1 MLKTSSEAGRRVL
14 SGATMGTRWSAH
26 IDAVVT
32 AELPVVEA
40 AMAAAVAEVDAQ
52 MSLWQ
57 PQSDLVRLNH
67 ADPDTWVALPA
78 RLLTVLSTALEIGRA
93 SGGAFEIGM
102 GDAVAAWG
110 FGPAPAS
117 NAAIGAALTAVRKPA
132 HSVLELD
139 PVQRRARKHAPLTL
153 DLNGIAKG
161 YGVDRLTE
169 VARAHGLRHALLA
182 IDGELRALG
191 GQADGRPWAV
201 AVERP
206 DHDRRAA
213 QAMLE
218 LSEAAVAT
226 SGDYRHWVTIGAQ
239 KLSHTMDPTR
249 GAPLRKSPASVTVV
263 APDCMQADA
272 WATALMVM
280 GEQKGAVVAEALGF
294 SALFLSR
301 GPQGVTARKVGPAFT
316 LGLSVA

>member
-1 MLKTSSEAGRRVL
+1 MLKTSSETGSAVL

-26 IDAVVT
+26 LDAVD
-32 AELPVVEA
+32 AADLAVVEA

-57 PQSDLVRLNH
+57 PQSDLMRLNQ
-67 ADPDTWVALPA
+67 AKPGDWVPLPT
-78 RLLTVLSTALEIGRA
+78 RLLTVLAAALDIGRA

-110 FGPAPAS
+110 FGPAPVS
-117 NAAIGAALTAVRKPA
+117 NAAIGAALTAVRRPA
-132 HSVLELD
+132 HMVLELD
-139 PVQRRARKHAPLTL
+139 PAQGRARKHGPLTL

-161 YGVDRLTE
+161 YGVDRLAE

-191 GQADGRPWAV
+191 GRADGRPWAV

-213 QAMLE
+213 EALVE

-226 SGDYRHWVTIGAQ
+226 SGDYRHWVTVGAQ
-239 KLSHTMDPTR
+239 KLSHTMDPKR
-249 GAPLRKSPASVTVV
+249 GAPLRTSPASVTVM
-263 APDCMQADA
+263 APDCMRADA

-280 GEQKGAVVAEALGF
+280 GEEKGAAFAKTLGL

-301 GPQGVTARKVGPAFT
+301 GPQGITQRKVGPVFDTRSSRA
-316 LGLSVA
+316 